1 MMGYSVDGVM
11 GYKIYILELKEI
23 VIGVN
28 CLFNE
33 VIPTYTEEYFAELN
47 KIKIETVEDSSTV
60 LNFEYLVMWTTSRY
74 WTRVTTLW
82 YCFGIILYSIGGIGA
97 L

>member
-11 GYKIYILELKEI
+11 GYKIYIPELKEI

-33 VIPTYTEEYFAELN
+33 VIPTYTEDVCLTKLFPHTQ
-47 KIKIETVEDSSTV
+47 KS
-60 LNFEYLVMWTTSRY
+60 
-74 WTRVTTLW
+74 
-82 YCFGIILYSIGGIGA
+82 ILPN
-97 L
+97 

>member
-1 MMGYSVDGVM
+1 MILRSGLTVDFWMGYSVDGVM
-11 GYKIYILELKEI
+11 GYKIYIPELKEI

-47 KIKIETVEDSSTV
+47 
-60 LNFEYLVMWTTSRY
+60 N
-74 WTRVTTLW
+74 
-82 YCFGIILYSIGGIGA
+82 GICNC
-97 L
+97 

>member
-1 MMGYSVDGVM
+1 M
-11 GYKIYILELKEI
+11 GYKIYFPELKEI

-47 KIKIETVEDSSTV
+47 KIKIETVEDSSTGTCTTAPKK
-60 LNFEYLVMWTTSRY
+60 LTPSSLYLQSLPSKTCAHRLPVVRSYVPIR
-74 WTRVTTLW
+74 RV
-82 YCFGIILYSIGGIGA
+82 
-97 L
+97 